1 MYPDVF
7 AGFEPYRVAERFLNC
22 AEVTIQAKEVVS
34 PSSAPVSPTPAP
46 VAVVVD
52 PTNAP
57 SIATASPT
65 FNTANSP
72 VKNVS
77 PTTDSNDDTQGEEG
91 GCCSHD
97 YKSCADWC
105 NGTDRSPEQCETD
118 PNCTGYSTYD
128 MKWLRVGDNASCAAR
143 WEPCTEDV
151 DMCCNGLLCHAFS
164 QGYKQCL
171 SPNDPR

>member
-22 AEVTIQAKEVVS
+22 AEVTIQAKEVVP
-34 PSSAPVSPTPAP
+34 PSSAPVSPTPVP

-57 SIATASPT
+57 FTASPT
-65 FNTANSP
+65 FVANPP
-72 VKNVS
+72 VNVS
-77 PTTDSNDDTQGEEG
+77 PTTDSKDNTHGVEG

-118 PNCTGYSTYD
+118 PNCTGYSTCD

-143 WEPCTEDV
+143 WEPCTEEV
-151 DMCCNGLLCHAFS
+151 DRCCTGLLCHAFS